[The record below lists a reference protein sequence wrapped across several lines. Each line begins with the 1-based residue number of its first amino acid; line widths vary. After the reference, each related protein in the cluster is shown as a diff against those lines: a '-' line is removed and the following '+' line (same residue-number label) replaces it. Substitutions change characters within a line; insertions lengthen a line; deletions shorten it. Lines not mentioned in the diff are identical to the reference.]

1 MSIKT
6 IEQYIGLL
14 ESIMLEWEKVSG
26 VNRQRQGQVGAYEGK
41 ATSQQAIVQSSHI
54 TEDLFRKFARLE
66 QRDMQALLDYSKE
79 AWIAGKK
86 GMYVMSDGTID
97 YFDVDA
103 MDHLE
108 SEYGI
113 FVSDAGR
120 DQDKLDTLKALAQSM
135 VQNGVPA
142 STVAEM
148 VDADSFTEIKH
159 KIKGAEKAQQELQQ
173 AQQQAAAQQAQQ
185 EAQLKQQE
193 LDNENMN
200 KERDREVKIQV
211 AEIAAQSKLNSDS
224 FNMQKA
230 MADAARKDQDIAIRQ
245 QANQEKARSNSAK
258 ERLIQSE
265 QEMKMGGVRQDG
277 LRKDKD
283 LELKEKALNQKK
295 KQDGSD

>member
-1 MSIKT
+1 
-6 IEQYIGLL
+6 
-14 ESIMLEWEKVSG
+14 
-26 VNRQRQGQVGAYEGK
+26 
-41 ATSQQAIVQSSHI
+41 
-54 TEDLFRKFARLE
+54 
-66 QRDMQALLDYSKE
+66 
-79 AWIAGKK
+79 
-86 GMYVMSDGTID
+86 
-97 YFDVDA
+97 
-103 MDHLE
+103 
-108 SEYGI
+108 
-113 FVSDAGR
+113 
-120 DQDKLDTLKALAQSM
+120 
-135 VQNGVPA
+135 
-142 STVAEM
+142 
-148 VDADSFTEIKH
+148 
-159 KIKGAEKAQQELQQ
+159 
-173 AQQQAAAQQAQQ
+173 
-185 EAQLKQQE
+185 
-193 LDNENMN
+193 MN

>member
-1 MSIKT
+1 
-6 IEQYIGLL
+6 
-14 ESIMLEWEKVSG
+14 
-26 VNRQRQGQVGAYEGK
+26 
-41 ATSQQAIVQSSHI
+41 
-54 TEDLFRKFARLE
+54 
-66 QRDMQALLDYSKE
+66 
-79 AWIAGKK
+79 
-86 GMYVMSDGTID
+86 
-97 YFDVDA
+97 

-159 KIKGAEKAQQELQQ
+159 KIRDAEKAQQELQQ

-245 QANQEKARSNSAK
+245 QANDEKARSNAAK

-265 QEMKMGGVRQDG
+265 QEIKMGGARQDG
-277 LRKDKD
+277 IRKDKD

-295 KQDGSD
+295 KQDGSN